1 MLASLFRML
10 DIREGQI
17 CIDSVNI
24 QSIPLSTLRSRINAI
39 PQDPFF
45 IPGTFRENIDPLR
58 LASLD
63 AIQSALE
70 KVLLWEA
77 VQKCGGIDAELD
89 PDTLS
94 QGQKQLFSLARAI
107 LRERCSVVIMDEVT
121 SR

>member
-1 MLASLFRML
+1 ML

-24 QSIPLSTLRSRINAI
+24 RSVPLSMLRSRINAI

-45 IPGTFRENIDPLR
+45 IPGTFRENIDPLNS
-58 LASLD
+58 ASLD

-70 KVLLWEA
+70 KVLLWET
-77 VQKCGGIDAELD
+77 VQKCGGIDEELD

-107 LRERCSVVIMDEVT
+107 LRKRCSIVIMDEVT